1 MAPRV
6 CVIPEVFVAT
16 LRINILFFFKLTS
29 PLKYLLVQEHVLF
42 ATDCVVLIL
51 KSHSPIY
58 IRIWKKPRSRPRFLK
73 YHIWTKKKIWIDLQ
87 CEHSL
92 WLLFLMFRIH
102 LRSYPLFT
110 FRCFESPPWPFKD
123 QQVNV
128 SAGTRANVVETQTV
142 SDTLLNTV
150 IIAPWKKYTNLW
162 RVQFHHF
169 KIPTVTVILF
179 YVTHEL
185 V

>member
-1 MAPRV
+1 M
-6 CVIPEVFVAT
+6 
-16 LRINILFFFKLTS
+16 FFS
-29 PLKYLLVQEHVLF
+29 PLTVLYSYWNHIVQFISAYE
-42 ATDCVVLIL
+42 
-51 KSHSPIY
+51 
-58 IRIWKKPRSRPRFLK
+58 RSRGRGLGFWNITFGP
-73 YHIWTKKKIWIDLQ
+73 KKKIWIDLQ

-92 WLLFLMFRIH
+92 WLLFFMFRIH
-102 LRSYPLFT
+102 LRSYPLLT

-128 SAGTRANVVETQTV
+128 SAGNRANVVETQTV
-142 SDTLLNTV
+142 SNTLLNTV
-150 IIAPWKKYTNLW
+150 IIAPWKKYTHLW

-169 KIPTVTVILF
+169 KIYTVTVILF